1 MSTATAPET
10 VIAPPKKG
18 KKKLLIMIGTAV
30 LVLGLVGAGGAAWYL
45 KKKHA
50 ADAEAEAEVEVG
62 PDGTGKP
69 VAKRDPKAVPTFVP
83 LDPFT
88 VNLADREA
96 ERYAQVGIS
105 LELKSAHAADQIKA
119 YMPVIRNNI
128 LMVLAHKTAGELLE
142 RDGKT
147 KLAAEIRSETSR
159 ALGYEPVRMVVRAA
173 APAAPT
179 DDEEEDPKKKK
190 KAKPPEPEPDEVS
203 PVIGVH
209 FSNFIIQ

>member
-30 LVLGLVGAGGAAWYL
+30 LVLGLVGGGGAAWYL

-50 ADAEAEAEVEVG
+50 AEAEAEAEVEVG

-147 KLAAEIRSETSR
+147 KLAAEIQSETSR
-159 ALGYEPVRMVVRAA
+159 ALGYEPVRMVARAA
-173 APAAPT
+173 APA

-190 KAKPPEPEPDEVS
+190 KTKPPEPEPDEVS

>member
-18 KKKLLIMIGTAV
+18 KKKLLMMIGTAV
-30 LVLGLVGAGGAAWYL
+30 LVLGLVGGGGAAWYL

-128 LMVLAHKTAGELLE
+128 LMVLAHTSAGELLE

-147 KLAAEIRSETSR
+147 KLAAEILSETSR
-159 ALGYEPVRMVVRAA
+159 ALGYEPVRATVPAAA
-173 APAAPT
+173 APA
-179 DDEEEDPKKKK
+179 DDEDPDAPKKKK
-190 KAKPPEPEPDEVS
+190 ARPAEPDPKDVS